1 MNSKTL
7 LQKIEEASKNSDSHS
22 HLARA
27 NSPKYSVIANIS
39 GCHPKVNFGTLAR
52 KSNTGRDLVS
62 LLHPTLNTN
71 WLRLLSTHRT
81 VLPPRGLYPLS
92 PHPRHLSTA
101 STDIPQ
107 HPLRQMRV
115 RISLSDNFH
124 TKFSPDCYLSHNSE
138 LINLRHYKTLAPD
151 N

>member
-1 MNSKTL
+1 MNGPILHAYSKHQNTGTHTHKRKFSEL
-7 LQKIEEASKNSDSHS
+7 KKLCSKKTEEASENDDSDP

-71 WLRLLSTHRT
+71 
-81 VLPPRGLYPLS
+81 
-92 PHPRHLSTA
+92 
-101 STDIPQ
+101 
-107 HPLRQMRV
+107 
-115 RISLSDNFH
+115 
-124 TKFSPDCYLSHNSE
+124 
-138 LINLRHYKTLAPD
+138 
-151 N
+151 